1 MKARCCP
8 PHSLPSPPTRT
19 DLKSRAPP
27 TALRVRPRSGT
38 HLLRTHVT
46 SHNVAP
52 PHQSDSRF
60 AAAYSSGLHKSKYW
74 DPVYEDSM
82 NLIARLPQLAAIIY
96 RRTYRQRDY
105 IPPSPTLDWAANL
118 SHMMGA
124 CSRRQRGW
132 ACVRISGSLI
142 G

>member
-1 MKARCCP
+1 MHLVTPCATWP
-8 PHSLPSPPTRT
+8 P
-19 DLKSRAPP
+19 RAP
-27 TALRVRPRSGT
+27 
-38 HLLRTHVT
+38 
-46 SHNVAP
+46 
-52 PHQSDSRF
+52 QSDSRF

-124 CSRRQRGW
+124 CGRRRRRAQERAGG
-132 ACVRISGSLI
+132 AGGARAVGCGPVCPAFSAVG
-142 G
+142 